1 MSDVRVFKFLSIGI
15 AVTFFAVGYVHQQ
28 IEIVKVGYSLQKD
41 RAYLSSLVDQNSK
54 LMYNL
59 SRLESPK
66 NLLKSLGDKEIR
78 FATRRIA
85 REGSYQIAQVD
96 TDRVEVKESIVGKFM
111 DLFSPNAEAR
121 QRK

>member
-1 MSDVRVFKFLSIGI
+1 MSDVRVLRFLSIGI
-15 AVTFFAVGYVHQQ
+15 AVTFFAVGYVHQRV
-28 IEIVKVGYSLQKD
+28 EIVKVGYSLQKN
-41 RAYLSSLVDQNSK
+41 RAYLSSLVDRNSK

-78 FATRRIA
+78 FATRRIG
-85 REGSYQIAQVD
+85 REDSYRIAQVD
-96 TDRVEVKESIVGKFM
+96 LDRVEVKENIIGKFL
-111 DLFSPNAEAR
+111 DLFSPNAEAG

>member
-1 MSDVRVFKFLSIGI
+1 MSDFRLFRFLSVGMIL
-15 AVTFFAVGYVHQQ
+15 TFIAVGYVHQQ
-28 IEIVKVGYSLQKD
+28 IEAVKMGYALQKN

-59 SRLESPK
+59 SKLESPK

-78 FATRRIA
+78 FAARRSGSEESFQLAQLDTERIEV
-85 REGSYQIAQVD
+85 RESLI
-96 TDRVEVKESIVGKFM
+96 GKFF

-121 QRK
+121 TRK

>member
-78 FATRRIA
+78 FATRRID

-96 TDRVEVKESIVGKFM
+96 IDRVEVKESIVGKFM